1 MDANTNLYFETGN
14 GSFSANT
21 NGGDYADSFVKLSTV
36 SNKLAVADYFTPY
49 NQASLQASDA
59 DLGSGG
65 PLLLPDSVGS
75 ATHPHLIVGA
85 GKGRT
90 IYLLD
95 RDNLGHFNSGSDSQ
109 IVQSVVNQI
118 GSSFSTFE

>member
-1 MDANTNLYFETGN
+1 MGGNGLSVDAGTNLYFETGN

-21 NGGDYADSFVKLSTV
+21 NGGDYSDSFVKLSTGT
-36 SNKLAVADYFTPY
+36 SLSVADYFTPY
-49 NQASLQASDA
+49 NQLSLQNSDA

-85 GKGRT
+85 ARKED
-90 IYLLD
+90 LPV
-95 RDNLGHFNSGSDSQ
+95 GSRQ
-109 IVQSVVNQI
+109 HGTLQRHRWNQW
-118 GSSFSTFE
+118 E